1 MKILNRILNASVLT
15 IGIMAC
21 ERSNEDQRPEP
32 PNPNE
37 PLFAISLQLVDQ
49 NYQVLHEDINEFY
62 ADSLNDYRPPFFTN
76 NLNDTVLLQPGKNR
90 ELNRKF
96 GLVFIAF
103 QHQDTLLKN
112 MYRLPDSLMT
122 WVLHWNSKTNDILK
136 FGPPVGTEYN
146 EFTGLTECRFTLLNG
161 DTIFI
166 PFEYPEPDSSFTIS
180 PTLKIRYP

>member
-1 MKILNRILNASVLT
+1 MIMKILKWILNASVLT
-15 IGIMAC
+15 IGIVAC

-62 ADSLNDYRPPFFTN
+62 VDSLNDYRPPFFTN
-76 NLNDTVLLQPGKNR
+76 NFNDTVLLQPGKYR
-90 ELNRKF
+90 ELGRNF

-112 MYRLPDSLMT
+112 MYHLPDSLMT
-122 WVLHWNSKTNDILK
+122 WVLHWNSQTSDTLK
-136 FGPPVGTEYN
+136 FGPPVNTDYQ
-146 EFTGLTECRFTLLNG
+146 EFNGLSECGFTLLNG
-161 DTIFI
+161 DTIFK
-166 PFEYPEPDSSFTIS
+166 TI
-180 PTLKIRYP
+180 